1 MGVFAGWL
9 AGRIGGVP
17 RSAPGLGRPDHARR
31 AHGLQ
36 ILKGGTGRLAVRSG
50 SVVGTAGT
58 ACSLGHNPFEFGE
71 IFAFGHGKEASLA
84 LPTSAAS
91 MAKP

>member
-1 MGVFAGWL
+1 VFGCLEKVCRQLQVCFVPAEFSFKN
-9 AGRIGGVP
+9 GGGCPP
-17 RSAPGLGRPDHARR
+17 RDYSRTMVNA
-31 AHGLQ
+31 
-36 ILKGGTGRLAVRSG
+36 
-50 SVVGTAGT
+50 
-58 ACSLGHNPFEFGE
+58 FEFGE